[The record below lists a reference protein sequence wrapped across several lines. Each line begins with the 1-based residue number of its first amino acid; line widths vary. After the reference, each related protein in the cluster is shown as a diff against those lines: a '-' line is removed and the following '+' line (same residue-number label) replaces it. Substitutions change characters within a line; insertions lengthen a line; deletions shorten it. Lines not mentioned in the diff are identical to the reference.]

1 MAATQELNG
10 ADWSV
15 PPPEPTAARRETADD
30 KHAMRILGISA
41 YYHDSAAALI
51 DGDNVLAAAQEER
64 FSRKKHDAGFP
75 TQAVRFC
82 LDSQKLRLQD
92 LDAVV
97 YYEKPLLTFER
108 LLETY
113 LGAAPRGGRSF
124 VAAMQVWLKEKL
136 FLKTEIRKSL
146 QKLASEMAQQR
157 GEDPPQRSALPELLF
172 SEHHL
177 SHAGAA
183 FYPSP
188 FEKAAVLC
196 MDGVGE
202 WATTSAWLGEGAT
215 LTPLWEISFPH
226 SLGLLYSAFTYYCGF
241 KVNSGEYKLM
251 GLAPY
256 GQPVH
261 ADTIR
266 RHLVDI
272 KPDGT
277 FRLDL
282 SYFKFHRGFRMTSRK
297 FHQLFGRPPR
307 QGETEL
313 SQFHMDLAAS
323 IQVVTEEIVLKLA
336 RSLQQETG
344 ATNLCLSGGVA
355 LNCVANGKLLRE
367 GIFERIW
374 IQPAAGDAGSA
385 LGAALVAWHQHAQQP
400 RSPQPHDAMRG
411 TYLGP
416 RFSNE
421 AVQAYLRS
429 VGAPF
434 HSLEDGPLF
443 ARLAELLDAGKVVG
457 WFNGP
462 MEFGPRAL
470 GARSIL
476 GDPRNR
482 QMQSV
487 MNLKIKYRESF
498 RPFAPSVLEEEV
510 ASQFELTAASPY
522 MLLVAPVKRELCTAM
537 TAEQEQLFGIDKL
550 KVPRSS
556 LPAITHVDYSAR
568 VQTVSARTNPRYH
581 HLIRA
586 FQQRTGCPTLVNTS
600 FNVRG
605 EPIVCT
611 PEDAYRCF
619 LRTEMDVLVLENQ
632 LLLKEEQPSRPQD
645 ENWKEEFE
653 LD

>member
-1 MAATQELNG
+1 
-10 ADWSV
+10 
-15 PPPEPTAARRETADD
+15 
-30 KHAMRILGISA
+30 MRILGISA
-41 YYHDSAAALI
+41 YYHDSAAALVV
-51 DGDNVLAAAQEER
+51 DGEVVAAAQEER
-64 FSRKKHDAGFP
+64 FTRKKHDARFP
-75 TQAVRFC
+75 VNALRYC
-82 LDSQKLRLQD
+82 LDSQGLSLAD
-92 LDAVV
+92 IASVV

-136 FLKTEIRKSL
+136 FLKSEIKKQLKALLPEGAR
-146 QKLASEMAQQR
+146 
-157 GEDPPQRSALPELLF
+157 LPELLF

-188 FEKAAVLC
+188 FEQAAVLC

-202 WATTSAWLGEGAT
+202 WATTSAWMGQGNNLE
-215 LTPLWEISFPH
+215 LLWEISFPH

-256 GQPVH
+256 GEPIYAQLIK
-261 ADTIR
+261 DYLIDIR
-266 RHLVDI
+266 S
-272 KPDGT
+272 DGT

-297 FHQLFGRPPR
+297 FNRLFGRPPR
-307 QGETEL
+307 KGETEL

-323 IQVVTEEIVLKLA
+323 IQAVTEEIVLKLG
-336 RSLQQETG
+336 RSLQHETG
-344 ATNLCLSGGVA
+344 ASHLCLAGGVA

-367 GIFERIW
+367 GPFEQIW
-374 IQPAAGDAGSA
+374 IQPASGDAGSA
-385 LGAALVAWHQHAQQP
+385 LGAALVAWHQHLGQP
-400 RSPQPHDAMRG
+400 RTPVAGDAMKG

-416 RFSNE
+416 RFANSDICS
-421 AVQAYLRS
+421 YLS
-429 VGAPF
+429 KIKAPF
-434 HSLEDGPLF
+434 HSLEDDALF
-443 ARLAELLDAGKVVG
+443 ERLAELLDQGKVIG
-457 WFNGP
+457 WFNGS

-476 GDPRNR
+476 GDPRN
-482 QMQSV
+482 QTMQSV

-510 ASQFELTAASPY
+510 ASQFELTAKSPY
-522 MLLVAPVKRELCTAM
+522 MLLVAPVKQSLCTPM
-537 TAEQEQLFGIDKL
+537 TSEQDQLFGIDKL
-550 KVPRSS
+550 NVPRSK

-568 VQTVSARTNPRYH
+568 VQTVSSTTNPRYH
-581 HLIRA
+581 NLIKA
-586 FQQRTGCPTLVNTS
+586 FQRRTGCPTVVNTS

-611 PEDAYRCF
+611 PQDAYRCF
-619 LRTEMDVLVLENQ
+619 MRTEMDVLVLENQ
-632 LLLKEEQPSRPQD
+632 LLLKQEQPKEERD
-645 ENWKEEFE
+645 ERWMQEFE